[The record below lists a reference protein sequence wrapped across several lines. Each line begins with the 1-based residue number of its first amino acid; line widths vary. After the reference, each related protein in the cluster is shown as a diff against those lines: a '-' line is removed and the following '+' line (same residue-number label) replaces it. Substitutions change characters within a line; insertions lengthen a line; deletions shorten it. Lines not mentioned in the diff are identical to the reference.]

1 MGIRSDQLIVVI
13 ESGPE
18 DLSILVEGLQATGAR
33 NPIQHLGSGKE
44 ALDYFFNRG
53 VWSDAISLPKP
64 ALIFLDLHLS
74 DMDGRRF
81 LSLIRHTS
89 SLKTIP
95 IVVFSASPTQQEA
108 NECYEFGANSC
119 MQKPDTL
126 SNSVTILSCL
136 MDYWS
141 QVIVAPQV
149 ELSRT

>member
-18 DLSILVEGLQATGAR
+18 DLAILVEGLQATGVN
-33 NPIQHLGSGKE
+33 NPLKHFGSGKG
-44 ALDYFFNRG
+44 ALDYFFNREY
-53 VWSDAISLPKP
+53 WSDARSLPTP

-95 IVVFSASPTQQEA
+95 I
-108 NECYEFGANSC
+108 
-119 MQKPDTL
+119 
-126 SNSVTILSCL
+126 
-136 MDYWS
+136 
-141 QVIVAPQV
+141 IV
-149 ELSRT
+149 